1 MKDIY
6 ELIRQKENDLERIEK
21 ELDALRIAA
30 RLLDDAKDQ
39 NVRAAA
45 ATVSTSY
52 SPAPTPRPQPTATPT
67 AAATPWASAKQF
79 P

>member
-6 ELIRQKENDLERIEK
+6 ELIRQKENDMERIEK
-21 ELDALRIAA
+21 ELDALRIAV

-39 NVRAAA
+39 SSRAAA
-45 ATVSTSY
+45 ATVTTAY
-52 SPAPTPRPQPTATPT
+52 TPAPTPRPQPTATPT

>member
-6 ELIRQKENDLERIEK
+6 ELIRQRENDLERIEK
-21 ELDALRIAA
+21 ELDALRLAA

-39 NVRAAA
+39 SVRAAA
-45 ATVSTSY
+45 ATVATSY
-52 SPAPTPRPQPTATPT
+52 APAPTPRPQATTTPT

>member
-6 ELIRQKENDLERIEK
+6 ELIRQRENDLERIEK

-39 NVRAAA
+39 SVRAAA
-45 ATVSTSY
+45 TVATSY
-52 SPAPTPRPQPTATPT
+52 APAPTPRPQPTATPS

>member
-1 MKDIY
+1 
-6 ELIRQKENDLERIEK
+6 LERIEK

-39 NVRAAA
+39 IARASAA
-45 ATVSTSY
+45 PVSASFT
-52 SPAPTPRPQPTATPT
+52 PAPTPRPQPAATPT

>member
-6 ELIRQKENDLERIEK
+6 ELIRQKENDMERIEK
-21 ELDALRIAA
+21 ELDALRIAI

-39 NVRAAA
+39 SARAAA
-45 ATVSTSY
+45 ATVTTAY
-52 SPAPTPRPQPTATPT
+52 TPAPTPRPQPTATPS

>member
-30 RLLDDAKDQ
+30 RVLDDAKDQ
-39 NVRAAA
+39 SVRAAA
-45 ATVSTSY
+45 SSVSTSY
-52 SPAPTPRPQPTATPT
+52 APAPTPRPQPTATPT